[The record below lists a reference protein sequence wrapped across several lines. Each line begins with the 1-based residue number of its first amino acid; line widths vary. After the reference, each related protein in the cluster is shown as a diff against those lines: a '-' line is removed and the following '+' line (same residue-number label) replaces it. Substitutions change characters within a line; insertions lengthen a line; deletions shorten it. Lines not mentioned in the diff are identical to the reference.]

1 MPSSAFG
8 WSGTVWTPSV
18 LCDAI
23 SMAAEFMVR
32 MLLVGQVQ
40 FGRLQC
46 LDAIYGQ
53 VRVAGQL
60 VLPFSGWTECKA

>member
-1 MPSSAFG
+1 
-8 WSGTVWTPSV
+8 V